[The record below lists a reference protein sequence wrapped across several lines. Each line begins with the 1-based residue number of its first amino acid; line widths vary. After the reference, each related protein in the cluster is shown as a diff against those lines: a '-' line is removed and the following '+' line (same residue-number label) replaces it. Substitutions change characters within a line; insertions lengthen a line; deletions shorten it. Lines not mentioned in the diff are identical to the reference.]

1 MILRKLISDVKMTV
15 KVLIKL
21 SIDEVCAFF
30 LCLGNKVFDTVE
42 MHERKKEKDTNQQTN
57 KESHAHPGE
66 VLGVSQKDGPLL
78 SDAVA
83 VVELHQLIQR
93 GEELVPHVVLTT
105 AILQH
110 LEMLNVVPVTV
121 R

>member
-1 MILRKLISDVKMTV
+1 
-15 KVLIKL
+15 
-21 SIDEVCAFF
+21 
-30 LCLGNKVFDTVE
+30 
-42 MHERKKEKDTNQQTN
+42 MHERQKEKKRPHTNKQTG

-66 VLGVSQKDGPLL
+66 VLGVSQEDGPLL

-83 VVELHQLIQR
+83 MVELHQLVQR

-110 LEMLNVVPVTV
+110 LEMLNVVPITAE
-121 R
+121 